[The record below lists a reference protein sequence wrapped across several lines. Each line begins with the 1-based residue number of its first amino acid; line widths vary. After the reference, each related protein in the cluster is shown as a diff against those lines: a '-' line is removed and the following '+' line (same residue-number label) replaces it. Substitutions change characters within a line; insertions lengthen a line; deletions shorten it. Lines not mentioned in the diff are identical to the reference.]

1 MLLSQIRAFPGMG
14 SRARVPFSGQRYQCI
29 QISRSLPWFS
39 SRKWVPWDPNRWLRN
54 QGRGDEGADG
64 PHFRQTTP
72 TTTTRTSRSRC
83 PPSRPPGAPLR
94 GRGTARLHGPR
105 PAEWTSRPA
114 LQSRATTL
122 AARAPPS
129 PTTRTTTQVRV
140 RPPGLA
146 LLRSRH
152 LRSSRLFCMP
162 SRLAA

>member
-1 MLLSQIRAFPGMG
+1 MG
-14 SRARVPFSGQRYQCI
+14 
-29 QISRSLPWFS
+29 
-39 SRKWVPWDPNRWLRN
+39 PWDPNRWLRN

-94 GRGTARLHGPR
+94 GRALARLHGPR

-114 LQSRATTL
+114 FQSRATTL

-162 SRLAA
+162 AAARTKGTYKLVFMACCVPGWNLGASAALNSKR